1 MKTASFFSEIHKSRN
16 QLVCKDEAT
25 GIELCLKRE
34 DEIHPVI
41 SGNKFRKLKYNI
53 LQAQKERKTKLLTFG
68 GAFSN
73 HIAATAEA
81 ARLRGL
87 ESIGIIR
94 GDELAK
100 DFPAILKENATL
112 AHAHKNGMQF
122 YFETRE
128 NYRKKDSPEQLAN
141 YQTMFGEAYV
151 IPEGGTNAL
160 AIQGCKE
167 ITNEEDASFDVI
179 CCSAGTGGTAAGL
192 IEASTKQQQVLAFSA
207 LKGDFLNQEISK
219 WTKKENWKLNTDF
232 HFGGYAKVSAD
243 LIQFINSFY
252 ASYEIPLDPIYT
264 GKMLFGV
271 FQLIKSGFFSEN
283 TCILAIHTGGL
294 QGVESV
300 NKKLE
305 NTNSQLIKIK

>member
-1 MKTASFFSEIHKSRN
+1 M
-16 QLVCKDEAT
+16 VCKDEAN
-25 GIELCLKRE
+25 GIELWLKRE

-41 SGNKFRKLKYNI
+41 SGNKFRKLKYS
-53 LQAQKERKTKLLTFG
+53 LLKAQKEGKTKLLTFG

-81 ARLRGL
+81 ARLCGL

-100 DFPAILKENATL
+100 NFPEILKENATL
-112 AHAHKNGMQF
+112 AYAHQNGMQF

-141 YQTMFGEAYV
+141 YQTMFGEVYV

-167 ITNEEDASFDVI
+167 IINEEDASFDVI
-179 CCSAGTGGTAAGL
+179 CCSSGTGGTVAGL

-219 WTKKENWKLNTDF
+219 WTKKENWKLNIDF

-243 LIQFINSFY
+243 LIRFINSFY
-252 ASYEIPLDPIYT
+252 ASYQIPLDPIYT

-283 TCILAIHTGGL
+283 TRILAIHTGGL
-294 QGVESV
+294 QGVESM
-300 NKKLE
+300 NKKLA
-305 NTNSQLIKIK
+305 NSNSQLIKIK

>member
-1 MKTASFFSEIHKSRN
+1 MTTASFFTKIHKSRN
-16 QLVCKDEAT
+16 QLVFKDEAS
-25 GIELCLKRE
+25 GIELWLKRE

-41 SGNKFRKLKYNI
+41 SGNKFRKLKYNL
-53 LQAQKERKTKLLTFG
+53 LQAQKEGKNKLLTFG

-81 ARLRGL
+81 ARVCGL

-100 DFPAILKENATL
+100 NFPDILNENSTL
-112 AHAHKNGMQF
+112 AHAHQNGMQF

-128 NYRKKDSPEQLAN
+128 NYRKKDSPQQLKL
-141 YQTMFGEAYV
+141 YKEKFGDAYL
-151 IPEGGTNAL
+151 IPEGGSNAL

-167 ITNEEDASFDVI
+167 ILHEEDASFDVI
-179 CCSAGTGGTAAGL
+179 CCSSGTGGTAAGL
-192 IEASTKQQQVLAFSA
+192 IEASTKQQEVLSFSA
-207 LKGDFLNQEISK
+207 LKGDFLNNEISK
-219 WTKKENWKLNTDF
+219 WTKKQNWKLNTDF

-283 TCILAIHTGGL
+283 TRILAIHTGGL

-305 NTNSQLIKIK
+305 NTNSQLIKFQ